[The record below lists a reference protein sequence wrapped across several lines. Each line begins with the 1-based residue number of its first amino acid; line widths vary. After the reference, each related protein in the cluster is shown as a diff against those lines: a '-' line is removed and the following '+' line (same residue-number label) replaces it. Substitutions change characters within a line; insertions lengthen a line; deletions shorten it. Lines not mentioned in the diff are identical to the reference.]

1 MAYSKE
7 PRWMNVE
14 RPYSP
19 ADVKRLSGS
28 VRIEH
33 TLAKN
38 GADKLAS
45 DSLGLVKR
53 SNLTDNRIYLNVPF
67 SMKDQA
73 KKKGAKWDC
82 KKKSWFVYSDYKL
95 KEELLE
101 MFPVK

>member
-1 MAYSKE
+1 MKTYELYKDVD
-7 PRWMNVE
+7 NV
-14 RPYSP
+14 RFKHINS
-19 ADVKRLSGS
+19 
-28 VRIEH
+28 H
-33 TLAKN
+33 TDNKDIHSMGN
-38 GADKLAS
+38 DGADKLAS
-45 DSLGLVKR
+45 DSLGLVKS

-101 MFPVK
+101 MFS